1 MKDLTEWGA
10 QRKRS
15 KSDIDQNRWS
25 MTDTGHENRGF
36 KGSTVFFYLCFLL
49 VGSYEPMSINE
60 LLDGRGAGQSSSA
73 LRSPRAA
80 FCFFSPSATNIVEV
94 IATSAGT
101 A

>member
-36 KGSTVFFYLCFLL
+36 KGSTVFFLTYVFCWLA
-49 VGSYEPMSINE
+49 VMS
-60 LLDGRGAGQSSSA
+60 R
-73 LRSPRAA
+73 
-80 FCFFSPSATNIVEV
+80 
-94 IATSAGT
+94 
-101 A
+101 

>member
-1 MKDLTEWGA
+1 MKTEV
-10 QRKRS
+10 S
-15 KSDIDQNRWS
+15 
-25 MTDTGHENRGF
+25 RGPLFFF
-36 KGSTVFFYLCFLL
+36 KLCFLL

-73 LRSPRAA
+73 
-80 FCFFSPSATNIVEV
+80 PSATNVVEV